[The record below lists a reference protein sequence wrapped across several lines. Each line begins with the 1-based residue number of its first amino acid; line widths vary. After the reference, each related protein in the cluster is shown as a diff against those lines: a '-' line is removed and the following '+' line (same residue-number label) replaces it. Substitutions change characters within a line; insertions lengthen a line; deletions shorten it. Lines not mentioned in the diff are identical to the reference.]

1 MRILYSACLFAIC
14 TATASAAEPTAMA
27 GHDHGAMMRSQS
39 KIWTQLPLLKARMK
53 GQDMA
58 ARKVIMQPQNIAA
71 DAIEAWPN
79 DLDDANGHRSLT
91 IGMGGAPLDKP
102 ASGGFQMLTARE
114 EQDDAVRVAST
125 VHYFGERGG
134 KNPTTMFDQVKHE
147 LEIVPKPYPR
157 EHSRYRAKEDWQFS
171 VRFKGQPLVGQKV
184 VLETSNGSRSE
195 FMTDALGVVLISVPD
210 DFKPEEAQ
218 SKGESHGMRRGA
230 DLVLAVSHEDGGKRY
245 LTAFNSNYGEDAF
258 AKRDLALGIGFT
270 LLGMLGAAPLLRNR
284 KAAANKEE
292 NTNA

>member
-1 MRILYSACLFAIC
+1 MRFFYSACLFAIC
-14 TATASAAEPTAMA
+14 TATASAVESTAMA
-27 GHDHGAMMRSQS
+27 AHDHGAMMRSQS
-39 KIWTQLPLLKARMK
+39 KLWTQLPLLKARMK

-58 ARKVIMQPQNIAA
+58 ARSVIMQPQNIAA
-71 DAIEAWPN
+71 DAIEAWSN
-79 DLDDANGHRSLT
+79 NLDDANGHRSLT
-91 IGMGGAPLDKP
+91 IEMGGAPLDKP

-114 EQDDAVRVAST
+114 EQGDAVRVAST

-134 KNPTTMFDQVKHE
+134 KNPTAMFDQVKHE
-147 LEIVPKPYPR
+147 LEIVPQPYPR

-171 VRFKGQPLVGQKV
+171 VRFKGQPLAGQKV
-184 VLETSNGSRSE
+184 VLETSNGSRSA
-195 FMTDALGVVLISVPD
+195 FMTDALGVVQIHVPD

-218 SKGESHGMRRGA
+218 SKAGGHAMRRSA
-230 DLVLAVSHEDGGKRY
+230 DLVLAVSHEDGSTRY
-245 LTAFNSNYGEDAF
+245 LTAFNSSYGEDAF

-284 KAAANKEE
+284 KAADKKEE